1 VRHWRAVHAAGV
13 DLLFQYSGARSPQS
27 VPAIG
32 VREQFRHLL
41 QNDQALILFAA
52 QAVVMVMNTLKFGAA
67 AIL

>member
-1 VRHWRAVHAAGV
+1 
-13 DLLFQYSGARSPQS
+13 

-67 AIL
+67 AYFVKYVLQMPATF